1 MSKEVRY
8 SNDARKSMLKGV
20 NTLADAVCVTLGP
33 KGRNVV
39 LERSYGSPLITNDG
53 VTIAKEIELEDKFEN
68 MGAKLVYEVANN
80 TNDVAGD
87 GTTTATILARSMINQ
102 GIKAVDNGYNPVLM
116 REGIEYASKEV
127 AKTILKN
134 SHTVETNSDIASV
147 ASISSG
153 SKEIGDLIAKA
164 MDKVGKDGII
174 NVDESNGFDDELEI
188 SEGMQYDKGYVSPY
202 MVSDREKMQVEMEN
216 PYVLVTNQK
225 ISNIQEILPLL
236 EQIIKTNR
244 PLLMIAEDYENEVIA
259 LINGFKKRVSEDAIV
274 LDMGSRDSKW
284 AQFKDGKF
292 KDLDWNSS
300 CSSSTGATIEMLL
313 RFYNVDVKELKFQK
327 DKYVITCGI
336 FGLEKIMDD
345 IAKGNNAQNA
355 ISKFIH
361 GIAYNAWIF
370 AKKPKKI
377 YLSGGFCENDCF
389 VDSLANYCEVIP
401 LGRFL
406 LSEGLL

>member
-1 MSKEVRY
+1 MKKINIVLDAGTTWSKIIERTSSDLMRDFSSYLVKTENKY
-8 SNDARKSMLKGV
+8 NYYVIPSSMLK
-20 NTLADAVCVTLGP
+20 NIDF
-33 KGRNVV
+33 
-39 LERSYGSPLITNDG
+39 
-53 VTIAKEIELEDKFEN
+53 KF
-68 MGAKLVYEVANN
+68 
-80 TNDVAGD
+80 DR
-87 GTTTATILARSMINQ
+87 ATGHMSVSALN
-102 GIKAVDNGYNPVLM
+102 
-116 REGIEYASKEV
+116 SK
-127 AKTILKN
+127 K
-134 SHTVETNSDIASV
+134 
-147 ASISSG
+147 
-153 SKEIGDLIAKA
+153 
-164 MDKVGKDGII
+164 
-174 NVDESNGFDDELEI
+174 
-188 SEGMQYDKGYVSPY
+188 
-202 MVSDREKMQVEMEN
+202 
-216 PYVLVTNQK
+216 
-225 ISNIQEILPLL
+225 
-236 EQIIKTNR
+236 
-244 PLLMIAEDYENEVIA
+244 DYENEVIA

-389 VDSLANYCEVIP
+389 VDSLANYCEVIA